1 MTDMYM
7 LIHLVDVQQY
17 DVWYLSVHTT
27 CHVCDRPRHVTG
39 YRLQTLFGT

>member
-27 CHVCDRPRHVTG
+27 LISGHVCGRPRDNIFIWHV
-39 YRLQTLFGT
+39 